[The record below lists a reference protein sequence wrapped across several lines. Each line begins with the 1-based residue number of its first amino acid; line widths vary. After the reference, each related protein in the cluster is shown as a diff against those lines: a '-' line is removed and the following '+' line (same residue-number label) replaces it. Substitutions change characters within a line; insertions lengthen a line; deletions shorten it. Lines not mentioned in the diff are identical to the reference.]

1 MATTDSVLLM
11 EHSHQL
17 AIEELFREVS
27 VEQFVEGHQTALD
40 SLTLVTV
47 DLVIYMRPIQL
58 VLMALNTNQE
68 VLRQQQRMT
77 L

>member
-27 VEQFVEGHQTALD
+27 VEQFVEGHRTALD

-47 DLVIYMRPIQL
+47 VLVIYMRLIQL
-58 VLMALNTNQE
+58 VLMALSTNQE